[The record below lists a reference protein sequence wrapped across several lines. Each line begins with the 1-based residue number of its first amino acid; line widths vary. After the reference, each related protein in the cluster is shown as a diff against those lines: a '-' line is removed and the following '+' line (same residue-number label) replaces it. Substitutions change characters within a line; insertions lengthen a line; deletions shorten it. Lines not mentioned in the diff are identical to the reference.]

1 MPVNYVDIGN
11 LTKKSSVGG
20 AEKLPVSG
28 IEYITPAQIIEYIT
42 PAQIVGLLSMG
53 LGIVVHNNTVITRI
67 VGSYPVSSGA
77 ITVSTEAV
85 VSYKT
90 VVIADTT
97 ATLTVAA
104 DASLTDGQK
113 GIEQYILFDNR
124 NNTVDCVV
132 TPSSGF
138 YPSGNSYTVTAG
150 KCLEM
155 SYVVIGSTYYVL
167 FSNPF

>member
-1 MPVNYVDIGN
+1 MPVNYVDIDN

-28 IEYITPAQIIEYIT
+28 IEYIT

-67 VGSYPVSSGA
+67 VGSYPMSSGA
-77 ITVSTEAV
+77 LTVSTEAV

-90 VVIADTT
+90 VEIADTT
-97 ATLTVAA
+97 ETLTVAA
-104 DASLTDGQK
+104 DASLSDEQK

-124 NNTVDCVV
+124 NNTVDCVI
-132 TPSSGF
+132 TLSLGF
-138 YPSGNSYTVTAG
+138 YPSDIPYTVIAG
-150 KCLEM
+150 RCLEM
-155 SYVVIGSTYYVL
+155 RYIVIGSTYYVL
-167 FSNPF
+167 FSNIF

>member
-20 AEKLPVSG
+20 EEKLPVSG
-28 IEYITPAQIIEYIT
+28 IEYITPAQI
-42 PAQIVGLLSMG
+42 VGLQSMG
-53 LGIVVHNNTVITRI
+53 LGIVLHNNTVITRI
-67 VGSYPVSSGA
+67 VGSYSVSSGA
-77 ITVSTEAV
+77 VTVSTEAV

-90 VVIADTT
+90 VEIADTT
-97 ATLTVAA
+97 ETLTVAA
-104 DASLTDGQK
+104 DASLSDGQK

-124 NNTVDCVV
+124 NNTMDCVV

-138 YPSGNSYTVTAG
+138 YPSANSYTVTAG

-155 SYVVIGSTYYVL
+155 SYIVIGSTYYVL

>member
-1 MPVNYVDIGN
+1 MAVNYVDIGD

-20 AEKLPVSG
+20 AEKLPVSA
-28 IEYITPAQIIEYIT
+28 TEYIT

-67 VGSYPVSSGA
+67 VGSYSVSSGA

>member
-11 LTKKSSVGG
+11 LTKKSSVSGT
-20 AEKLPVSG
+20 EKLPISG
-28 IEYITPAQIIEYIT
+28 IEYITPAQI
-42 PAQIVGLLSMG
+42 AGLLSMG

-67 VGSYPVSSGA
+67 VGSYSVSSGA
-77 ITVSTEAV
+77 VTVSTEAV

-90 VVIADTT
+90 VEIADTT

-104 DASLTDGQK
+104 DAASLTDGQK

-138 YPSGNSYTVTAG
+138 YPSANSYTVTAG

-155 SYVVIGSTYYVL
+155 SYIVIGSTYYVL
-167 FSNPF
+167 FSNIF